1 MTYKY
6 GSSFVEADP
15 ASGNNVL
22 GCVLD
27 VQNPKSYPGSGTDVK
42 NLGTQLAYSSGDTI
56 KGVLGG
62 EMTVPTNPLRFKT
75 NTVNSASN
83 DDYNINLV
91 DALDDGAESFHF
103 ADQAAWSQEMVAKI
117 VSGQTSYHSLTGRSA
132 TTPWWNLYVSSDTN
146 WIMRYRISGGDYKDS
161 TTQTTDLS
169 EWHHLTITCATDR
182 TLSFY
187 VNGQLTNSVDGV
199 NTYCQVSRVGGGY
212 ICCSGAA
219 YHNLR
224 GEFLYYRLYNKTLT
238 ANEVNQNYGAALG
251 RMI

>member
-62 EMTVPTNPLRFKT
+62 EKTVPTNPLRFKT

-161 TTQTTDLS
+161 TTQTTSKNDTP
-169 EWHHLTITCATDR
+169 LTS
-182 TLSFY
+182 LM
-187 VNGQLTNSVDGV
+187 L
-199 NTYCQVSRVGGGY
+199 
-212 ICCSGAA
+212 
-219 YHNLR
+219 
-224 GEFLYYRLYNKTLT
+224 
-238 ANEVNQNYGAALG
+238 
-251 RMI
+251 